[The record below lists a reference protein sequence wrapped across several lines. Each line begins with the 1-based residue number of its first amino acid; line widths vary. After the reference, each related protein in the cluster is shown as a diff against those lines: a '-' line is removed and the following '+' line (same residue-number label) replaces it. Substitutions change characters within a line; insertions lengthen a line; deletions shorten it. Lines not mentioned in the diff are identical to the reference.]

1 MKPNSA
7 KTQSY
12 QATRPTSAN
21 VGARLYPH
29 QVTVEP
35 LTGMEQCESAWS
47 IARHSAWLTSDF
59 GNQLTAA
66 ISTASPVSILTFC
79 SSGVSAT
86 IMWNMRILN
95 HTTHTHM
102 PTDKHEQRVL

>member
-1 MKPNSA
+1 MHKNASLHIFATSWIQRMKPNSA

-47 IARHSAWLTSDF
+47 IARHSAFLAHIGLWGISSLQPF
-59 GNQLTAA
+59 LQPAQLP
-66 ISTASPVSILTFC
+66 S
-79 SSGVSAT
+79 
-86 IMWNMRILN
+86 
-95 HTTHTHM
+95 
-102 PTDKHEQRVL
+102 